1 MIDRKALERTVY
13 RYTATDA
20 TAAALARLAE
30 LRERLDAQGPI
41 PRIWKGRTRRD
52 LEAEATAAS
61 TMLEGVAVT
70 IDEARRILAGD
81 RPVGVSVA
89 DADLVAGYRDAM
101 HLGLARAD
109 ASAFAWHSE
118 LLVAVHH
125 RVLAGSHSK
134 GAGRLRDGQSWLT
147 DRASGE
153 RVYLPPPAAAV
164 PTLVEELCAWTN
176 AGAEP
181 AAIQA
186 AIVHVSLAGIHPFKD
201 GNGRTARLAA
211 SLAMYRGGYRTP
223 QFTSL
228 EEWWG
233 RHADSYYRALDCLGG
248 EWDPQADVS
257 AFVEAH
263 VSAQATQVEAL
274 SLRNATERALWTV
287 LEDIAVHDLRLH
299 ERATH
304 GLYDAFFA
312 RDVTNRYYRGVADV
326 SGVTASHDLGK
337 LVASGLLQGRGA
349 GRGAHYIATPEL
361 YRRVVSTAELD
372 PGRLAADDSREE
384 SRDLALAG
392 LAARLHGSAT
402 G

>member
-1 MIDRKALERTVY
+1 MY
-13 RYTATDA
+13 RYRLTDA
-20 TAAALARLAE
+20 TSVALARIAE
-30 LRERLDAQGPI
+30 LRACLDAQGPL

-52 LEAEATAAS
+52 LEAAATAAS

-70 IDEARRILAGD
+70 VDEARRILAGD
-81 RPVGVSVA
+81 RPVGVSAA

-101 HLGLARAD
+101 HLVLARAD
-109 ASAFAWHSE
+109 ASDFSWHSE

-125 RVLAGSHSK
+125 RALAGSYSK

-147 DRASGE
+147 NRASGD

-164 PTLVEELCAWTN
+164 TTLVEELCAWTN
-176 AGAEP
+176 AGDEP

-201 GNGRTARLAA
+201 GNGRTARIAA
-211 SLAMYRGGYRTP
+211 SLAMYRGGYRMP

-233 RHADSYYRALDCLGG
+233 RHADSYYRAFDCLGS

-263 VSAQATQVEAL
+263 VSAQAAQVEAL

-312 RDVTNRYYRGVADV
+312 RDVTNRYYRSVADV
-326 SGVTASHDLGK
+326 SSVTAAHDLGK
-337 LVASGLLQGRGA
+337 LVASGLLQSRGA
-349 GRGAHYIATPEL
+349 GRSAHYIATPDL

-372 PGRLAADDSREE
+372 AGWLAAGDSAEE
-384 SRDLALAG
+384 SRDLAFAG
-392 LAARLHGSAT
+392 MAARLHGSAK

>member
-1 MIDRKALERTVY
+1 MY
-13 RYTATDA
+13 RYTVTAA

-41 PRIWKGRTRRD
+41 PRNWKGRTRRD

-61 TMLEGVAVT
+61 TMLEGIAVT
-70 IDEARRILAGD
+70 VDEARRILAGD
-81 RPVGVSVA
+81 RPLGVSAA

-101 HLGLARAD
+101 HLVLARAD
-109 ASAFAWHSE
+109 ASAFSWHSE
-118 LLVAVHH
+118 LLLAVHH
-125 RVLAGSHSK
+125 RVLAGSYSR
-134 GAGRLRDGQSWLT
+134 GAGRLRDGQNWLT
-147 DRASGE
+147 NRASGA

-164 PTLVEELCAWTN
+164 PPLIEELCTWAN
-176 AGAEP
+176 AGDEA

-186 AIVHVSLAGIHPFKD
+186 AVVHVSLAGIHPFKD
-201 GNGRTARLAA
+201 GNGRTARIAA
-211 SLAMYRGGYRTP
+211 SLAMYRGGYRVP

-233 RHADSYYRALDCLGG
+233 RHAGSYYHSFDCLGDV
-248 EWDPQADVS
+248 WDPEADVS

-263 VSAQATQVEAL
+263 VGAQATQVEAL

-287 LEDIAVHDLRLH
+287 LEDVAVHDLRLH

-312 RDVTNRYYRGVADV
+312 REVTNRYYRTVADV

-337 LVASGLLQGRGA
+337 LVASGLLQSRGA
-349 GRGAHYIATPEL
+349 GRSARYIATPAL
-361 YRRVVSTAELD
+361 YRSVISAAELD
-372 PGRLAADDSREE
+372 PGWLAVGDSAEE

-392 LAARLHGSAT
+392 LAARLHGAAT
-402 G
+402 S

>member
-1 MIDRKALERTVY
+1 MY
-13 RYTATDA
+13 RYTVTAA
-20 TAAALARLAE
+20 TAAALVRLAE

-41 PRIWKGRTRRD
+41 PRNWKGRTRRD

-61 TMLEGVAVT
+61 TMLEGIAVT
-70 IDEARRILAGD
+70 VDEARRILAGD
-81 RPVGVSVA
+81 RPLGVSAA

-101 HLGLARAD
+101 HLVLARAD
-109 ASAFAWHSE
+109 ASAFSWHSE
-118 LLVAVHH
+118 LLLAVHH
-125 RVLAGSHSK
+125 RVLAGSYSR
-134 GAGRLRDGQSWLT
+134 GAGRLRDGQNWLT
-147 DRASGE
+147 NRASGA

-164 PTLVEELCAWTN
+164 PPLIEELCTWAN
-176 AGAEP
+176 AGDEA

-186 AIVHVSLAGIHPFKD
+186 AVVHVSLAGIHPFKD
-201 GNGRTARLAA
+201 GNGRTARIAA
-211 SLAMYRGGYRTP
+211 SLAMYRGGYRVP

-233 RHADSYYRALDCLGG
+233 RHAESYYHSFDCLGDV
-248 EWDPQADVS
+248 WDPEADVS

-263 VSAQATQVEAL
+263 VGAQATQVEAL

-287 LEDIAVHDLRLH
+287 LEDVAVHDLRLH

-312 RDVTNRYYRGVADV
+312 REVTNRYYRTVADV

-337 LVASGLLQGRGA
+337 LVASGLLQSRGA
-349 GRGAHYIATPEL
+349 GRSARYIATPAL
-361 YRRVVSTAELD
+361 YRSVISAAELD
-372 PGRLAADDSREE
+372 PGWLAVGDSAEE

-392 LAARLHGSAT
+392 LAARLHGAAT
-402 G
+402 S

>member
-1 MIDRKALERTVY
+1 VY
-13 RYTATDA
+13 RYRLTDA
-20 TAAALARLAE
+20 TFAALARIAE

-61 TMLEGVAVT
+61 TMLEGIAVT
-70 IDEARRILAGD
+70 VDEARRILAGD
-81 RPVGVSVA
+81 RPAGVSAA

-101 HLGLARAD
+101 HLVLARAD
-109 ASAFAWHSE
+109 ASAFAWQSE
-118 LLVAVHH
+118 LLLAAHH
-125 RVLAGSHSK
+125 RVLAGSYSS
-134 GAGRLRDGQSWLT
+134 GAGRLRDGQNWLT
-147 DRASGE
+147 NQASGR
-153 RVYLPPPAAAV
+153 RVYLPPPAEAV
-164 PTLVEELCAWTN
+164 PTLADELCAWAD
-176 AGAEP
+176 AGDEP

-186 AIVHVSLAGIHPFKD
+186 AVVHVSLAGIHPFKD
-201 GNGRTARLAA
+201 GNGRMARIAA
-211 SLAMYRGGYRTP
+211 SLAMYRGGYRMP

-233 RHADSYYRALDCLGG
+233 RHAEDYYRAFECLGS
-248 EWDPQADVS
+248 EWDPGTDVS

-263 VSAQATQVEAL
+263 VRAQATQVEAL

-312 RDVTNRYYRGVADV
+312 REVTNRYYRTVADV
-326 SGVTASHDLGK
+326 SGVTAAHDLGK
-337 LVASGLLQGRGA
+337 LVASGLLQSRGA
-349 GRGAHYIATPEL
+349 GRSAHYVAAPAL
-361 YRRVVSTAELD
+361 YGRVISAAELD
-372 PGRLAADDSREE
+372 SGWLAAGDSREE

-392 LAARLHGSAT
+392 LAARLHGSGT

>member
-1 MIDRKALERTVY
+1 MVDHQAFEGDVY
-13 RYTATDA
+13 RYKLTD
-20 TAAALARLAE
+20 TTTAALARVAE

-41 PRIWKGRTRRD
+41 PRIRKGRTRRD
-52 LEAEATAAS
+52 LEAESTAAS

-70 IDEARRILAGD
+70 VDEARRILAGD
-81 RPVGVSVA
+81 RPVGVSAA

-101 HLGLARAD
+101 HLVLARAD
-109 ASAFAWHSE
+109 AAAFAWHGE
-118 LLVAVHH
+118 LLLAVHH
-125 RVLAGSHSK
+125 RVLAGSYNS
-134 GAGRLRDGQSWLT
+134 GAGRLREGQNWLT
-147 DRASGE
+147 NRASGD

-164 PTLVEELCAWTN
+164 PTLVEELCAWAN
-176 AGAEP
+176 AGDEP

-201 GNGRTARLAA
+201 GNGRTARIAA
-211 SLAMYRGGYRTP
+211 SLAMYRGGYRMP

-233 RHADSYYRALDCLGG
+233 RHAEGYYRAFDCLGSA
-248 EWDPQADVS
+248 WDPETDVS

-312 RDVTNRYYRGVADV
+312 RDVTNRYYRTVADV

-337 LVASGLLQGRGA
+337 LVASGLLQSRGGGRS
-349 GRGAHYIATPEL
+349 AHYIATPEL
-361 YRRVVSTAELD
+361 YQRVISSAELD
-372 PGRLAADDSREE
+372 SGWLDAGGSREE

>member
-1 MIDRKALERTVY
+1 MYSYAVTDTV
-13 RYTATDA
+13 
-20 TAAALARLAE
+20 AAALARISA

-61 TMLEGVAVT
+61 MMLEGIAVT
-70 IDEARRILAGD
+70 VDEARRILAGD
-81 RPVGVSVA
+81 RPASVSAA

-101 HLGLARAD
+101 HLVLARAD
-109 ASAFAWHSE
+109 ATAFSWHSE

-125 RVLAGSHSK
+125 RVLAGSCSSA
-134 GAGRLRDGQSWLT
+134 AGRLREGQNRLT
-147 DRASGE
+147 NQASGD
-153 RVYLPPPAAAV
+153 RVYLPPPAEAV
-164 PTLVEELCAWTN
+164 PTLVDELCAW
-176 AGAEP
+176 AGAGEEP

-201 GNGRTARLAA
+201 GNGRTARIAA
-211 SLAMYRGGYRTP
+211 SLAMYRGGYRMP

-233 RHADSYYRALDCLGG
+233 RHADSYYRAFDCLGD
-248 EWDPQADVS
+248 EWDPQTDVS

-287 LEDIAVHDLRLH
+287 LEDISVHDLRLH

-312 RDVTNRYYRGVADV
+312 REVTNRYYRAVADV
-326 SGVTASHDLGK
+326 SAVTASHDLGK
-337 LVASGLLQGRGA
+337 LVASGLLRSRGA
-349 GRGAHYIATPEL
+349 GRSAHYIATPAL
-361 YRRVVSTAELD
+361 YERVVGAAELD
-372 PGRLAADDSREE
+372 AGWLAVGDSPEE

-392 LAARLHGSAT
+392 LAALLHGPIT

>member
-1 MIDRKALERTVY
+1 MY
-13 RYTATDA
+13 RYQLTD
-20 TAAALARLAE
+20 TTTAALARIDD
-30 LRERLDAQGPI
+30 LRERLDARGPL
-41 PRIWKGRTRRD
+41 PRIWNGRTRRD

-70 IDEARRILAGD
+70 VDEARRILAGD
-81 RPVGVSVA
+81 RPVGVSAA
-89 DADLVAGYRDAM
+89 DADLVAGYRDGM
-101 HLGLARAD
+101 HLVLARAD

-118 LLVAVHH
+118 LLLAVHH
-125 RVLAGSHSK
+125 RVLAGAYSS
-134 GAGRLRDGQSWLT
+134 GAGRFREGQNWLT
-147 DRASGE
+147 NRTSGE

-164 PTLVEELCAWTN
+164 PALVERLCRWAD
-176 AGAEP
+176 ASAEP

-201 GNGRTARLAA
+201 GNGRTARIGA
-211 SLAMYRGGYRTP
+211 SLAMYRGGYRMP

-233 RHADSYYRALDCLGG
+233 RHAESYYRSFDCLGD
-248 EWDPQADVS
+248 EWDPEADVS

-287 LEDIAVHDLRLH
+287 LEDVAVHDLRLH

-312 RDVTNRYYRGVADV
+312 REVTNRYYRTVADV

-337 LVASGLLQGRGA
+337 LVASGLLQSRGA
-349 GRGAHYIATPEL
+349 GRSAHYVATPEL
-361 YRRVVSTAELD
+361 YRRVISTAELD
-372 PGRLAADDSREE
+372 SGRLAAGGSRQE

>member
-1 MIDRKALERTVY
+1 MY
-13 RYTATDA
+13 RYRLTDTAT
-20 TAAALARLAE
+20 AALARVAE

-70 IDEARRILAGD
+70 VDEARRILAGD
-81 RPVGVSVA
+81 RPVGVSAA

-101 HLGLARAD
+101 HLVLARAD

-118 LLVAVHH
+118 LLLAVHHRVLAVHH
-125 RVLAGSHSK
+125 RVLAGSYSS
-134 GAGRLRDGQSWLT
+134 GAGRLREGQNWLT
-147 DRASGE
+147 NRASGE
-153 RVYLPPPAAAV
+153 RVYLPPPANAV
-164 PTLVEELCAWTN
+164 PTLIEGLCAWAN
-176 AGAEP
+176 ASDEP

-201 GNGRTARLAA
+201 GNGRTARIAA
-211 SLAMYRGGYRTP
+211 SLAMYRGGYRMP

-233 RHADSYYRALDCLGG
+233 RHAESYYRSFDCLGD
-248 EWDPQADVS
+248 EWDPEADLS

-312 RDVTNRYYRGVADV
+312 REVTNRYYRTVADV

-337 LVASGLLQGRGA
+337 LVASGLLQSRGGGRS
-349 GRGAHYIATPEL
+349 AHYIATPEL
-361 YRRVVSTAELD
+361 YQRVISCAELD
-372 PGRLAADDSREE
+372 SGWLDAGGSREE